1 MILRSSEKRICW
13 ISLGGRRQQNLHGKP
28 RHSIIP
34 LPHFPHSAGG
44 SWAYWK
50 PEVCNG
56 PLICLQ
62 TYITDAADRFYHVPH
77 RIFEFTFYP
86 TMPAEYVLTNDA
98 PPPLPGIVGLL
109 QSPFIAIGLKLGFRE
124 LPANAYPVVHSSC
137 KGRQLRLHKRV
148 SWHDQGRQYGR
159 RDCKSHFMI
168 ANEISW
174 LNKTRCS

>member
-1 MILRSSEKRICW
+1 MLIWELKVEGSISKERYKREMENWKSQHASSEKRICW
-13 ISLGGRRQQNLHGKP
+13 ISLGGRRRQNLHGKP
-28 RHSIIP
+28 RHSIVH

-56 PLICLQ
+56 SLICLQ

-109 QSPFIAIGLKLGFRE
+109 QSPLIAIGLKVGFRE
-124 LPANAYPVVHSSC
+124 LS
-137 KGRQLRLHKRV
+137 R
-148 SWHDQGRQYGR
+148 
-159 RDCKSHFMI
+159 
-168 ANEISW
+168 
-174 LNKTRCS
+174 